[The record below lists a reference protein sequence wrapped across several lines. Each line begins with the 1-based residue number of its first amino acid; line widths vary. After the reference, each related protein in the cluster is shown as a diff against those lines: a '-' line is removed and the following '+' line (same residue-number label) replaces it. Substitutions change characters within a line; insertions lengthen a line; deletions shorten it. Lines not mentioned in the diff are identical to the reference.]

1 MNVISVVRHLHVT
14 VILKGIKDLTL
25 DRNSLNVVSVV
36 RALNSTVIFK
46 GIKKNAH
53 QKAQGCIQCGKA
65 FSDHANF
72 QRLKRTRNNMN
83 EISEIKPFHV
93 LFIFKCMNVHI
104 QEKNHEWTL
113 CGKSF
118 VTIISNY
125 MK

>member
-1 MNVISVVRHLHVT
+1 MNAISVVRHLHFT
-14 VILKGIKDLTL
+14 VILKCIKDLTL

-46 GIKKNAH
+46 GIKEHAK
-53 QKAQGCIQCGKA
+53 QKAHGCIQCSKA
-65 FSDHANF
+65 FPDHTNF

-104 QEKNHEWTL
+104 RERNHEWTL

-118 VTIISNY
+118 VTIISKY
-125 MK
+125 IK